1 MFFLKEVSYSIAVNG
16 RRPQILLQKEDDLK
30 LFCKLFLMLSKV
42 VLHKFGIELEQKLT
56 GYVLSLIRASIEI
69 VTAWEYICRLL
80 KQIFAKLC
88 PSPSST
94 KLAELRFDFAI
105 SSIRP
110 AAHPARLLVKY
121 LEMSKT

>member
-1 MFFLKEVSYSIAVNG
+1 LA
-16 RRPQILLQKEDDLK
+16 
-30 LFCKLFLMLSKV
+30 
-42 VLHKFGIELEQKLT
+42 QKLT

-94 KLAELRFDFAI
+94 KLAELRFNFAI

-110 AAHPARLLVKY
+110 AAQPARLLVKY